1 MPLWSIIAVSA
12 AGALI
17 IVVAL
22 FFLLRPKY
30 VKHKYDAADQWLVH
44 EFKRCNV
51 MVFGKKGTGKDLIFA
66 HVIALRGEKHY
77 ANIPYDYN
85 TEVIE
90 LHEVAAGD
98 NTFEDCVNGT
108 VRRFAP
114 RFEEGRDVYMTDIGI
129 YFPSSLHVLLD
140 KLYPS
145 LPVDMALSRQLYN
158 SNRHTN
164 CQAFER
170 PWIKIREQADCY
182 IQTLGTV
189 DCGDY
194 LCVHIRGYDNYDN
207 AKNEVNWSEEFNVRI
222 PKSELMYD
230 SRYFRNIFF
239 LNPPTSE
246 DYLTNLYWR

>member
-1 MPLWSIIAVSA
+1 MMPLWSIIVVSIG
-12 AGALI
+12 GACI
-17 IVVAL
+17 IITAL

-30 VKHKYDAADQWLVH
+30 IAYKYDEADRYLVS
-44 EFKRCNV
+44 EFRRCNV
-51 MVFGKKGTGKDLIFA
+51 LVFGKKGTGKDLIFA

-108 VRRFAP
+108 VRPFTP
-114 RFEEGRDVYMTDIGI
+114 RFEEGWDIYMSDLGI
-129 YFPSSLHVLLD
+129 YFPSSLHILLD

-158 SNRHTN
+158 SNRHGN

-170 PWIKIREQADCY
+170 PWIKIREQADSY

-189 DCGDY
+189 C
-194 LCVHIRGYDNYDN
+194 
-207 AKNEVNWSEEFNVRI
+207 
-222 PKSELMYD
+222 
-230 SRYFRNIFF
+230 
-239 LNPPTSE
+239 
-246 DYLTNLYWR
+246 

>member
-1 MPLWSIIAVSA
+1 MPLWAVITVCFV
-12 AGALI
+12 GACGS
-17 IVVAL
+17 VTAL
-22 FFLLRPKY
+22 FFLIRHGRY
-30 VKHKYDAADQWLVH
+30 VYLLDEADRYLVN
-44 EFKRCNV
+44 EFRRCNV

-108 VRRFAP
+108 VRPFSP
-114 RFEEGRDVYMTDIGI
+114 RFEEGCDIYMSDTGI
-129 YFPSSLHVLLD
+129 YFPSSEDRLLN
-140 KLYPS
+140 KVYPS
-145 LPVDMALSRQLYN
+145 TPVHLALSRQLYN
-158 SNRHTN
+158 SNCHTN

-170 PWIKIREQADCY
+170 PWIKIREQADSY

-189 DCGDY
+189 DRGDCLY
-194 LCVHIRGYDNYDN
+194 VHILCYDKYDN
-207 AKNEVNWSEEFNVRI
+207 AKNEVNQVAEYTVRI

-230 SRYFRNIFF
+230 SRYFRNVFF
-239 LNPPTSE
+239 EKPPSSE
-246 DYLTNLYWR
+246 DYLDNIRWR

>member
-1 MPLWSIIAVSA
+1 MPLWSIILVS
-12 AGALI
+12 GI
-17 IVVAL
+17 GGIAL
-22 FFLLRPKY
+22 FVGVFFL
-30 VKHKYDAADQWLVH
+30 VKRERYEYKLDEADRWLVN
-44 EFKRCNV
+44 EFRRCNV

-90 LHEVAAGD
+90 LYEVAAGD

-108 VRRFAP
+108 VRPFIP
-114 RFEEGRDVYMTDIGI
+114 RFEEGRDIYMTDIGI
-129 YFPSSLHVLLD
+129 YFPSSLHVILD

-170 PWIKIREQADCY
+170 PWIKIREQADSY

-189 DCGDY
+189 RRDEF
-194 LCVHIRGYDNYDN
+194 LFVHIRGYDKYEN
-207 AKNEVNWSEEFNVRI
+207 AKNETDWIVEFTVRI
-222 PKSELMYD
+222 PINELQYD

-239 LNPPTSE
+239 DRVPTST
-246 DYLTNLYWR
+246 DYVDNIIWR

>member
-1 MPLWSIIAVSA
+1 MPLWSIIAVCV
-12 AGALI
+12 GGLLI
-17 IVVAL
+17 TVAAL
-22 FFLLRPKY
+22 FFSLRPKY
-30 VKHKYDAADQWLVH
+30 VERKFDEADQWLVH
-44 EFKRCNV
+44 EFRRCNV

-98 NTFEDCVNGT
+98 NTFEDLVNGT
-108 VRRFAP
+108 VRPFTP
-114 RFEEGRDVYMTDIGI
+114 RFEEGFDVYMSDLGI
-129 YFPSSLHVLLD
+129 YFPSSLYPLLD

-158 SNRHTN
+158 SNRHGN
-164 CQAFER
+164 SQALER
-170 PWIKIREQADCY
+170 PWIKIREQADSY
-182 IQTLGTV
+182 IQTLGTI
-189 DCGDY
+189 DCGDCLY
-194 LCVHIRGYDNYDN
+194 VHIRGYDQYDN
-207 AKNEVNWSEEFNVRI
+207 AKNEVNWVVEFNVRI

-239 LNPPTSE
+239 ENPPSMQG
-246 DYLTNLYWR
+246 YLDNIFWR